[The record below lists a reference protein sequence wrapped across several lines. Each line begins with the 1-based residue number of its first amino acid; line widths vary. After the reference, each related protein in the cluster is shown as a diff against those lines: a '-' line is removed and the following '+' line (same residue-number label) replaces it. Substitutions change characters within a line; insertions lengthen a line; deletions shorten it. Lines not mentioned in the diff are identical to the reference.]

1 MIRVLLSLFILCAL
15 PLPAVAQNKEPIE
28 ITADKTLEWHR
39 TELQYVADGNAIVK
53 QGGTT
58 IKGDRI
64 TADYRSSAQSDM
76 DIYRLTAIGNVSI
89 DDQGNVATGE
99 KLVYEIDTGIA
110 TMTGSALTMTSPEQ
124 TVTATEK
131 FEYTVNQGMIKAIG
145 NAKVVRGTDTLH
157 SDIITAFL
165 VDDAEGNNS
174 LDRIEGVGN
183 VKIVTP
189 TEMLTGNRGIYNAK
203 SNTAIVTGS
212 VKITRDQN
220 VLTGER
226 AEIDLTTS
234 ISRLFG
240 STLENGQTGGRV
252 RGVFYPGDS
261 KKAAPQAAVKAQP
274 ETLVETP
281 LETSSES
288 PAPTP
293 VPVATPAEAPAP
305 APVIATPQETA
316 PAIIPDRKPARV
328 IPAPPVQ
335 AQAKP
340 KPTAPVIRELT
351 PEMDARPMPTENRPA
366 YSPVLAPESVST
378 APEEE
383 TTIERPTT
391 AFDDLAP

>member
-1 MIRVLLSLFILCAL
+1 MIRVLLSLFILCAM

-39 TELQYVADGNAIVK
+39 TELQYVANGNAIVK

-64 TADYRSSAQSDM
+64 TADYRSSAKSDM
-76 DIYRLTAIGNVSI
+76 DIYRLTASGNVSI
-89 DDQGNVATGE
+89 DDKGNVATGE
-99 KLVYEIDTGIA
+99 KLVYDIDTGIA
-110 TMTGSALTMTSPEQ
+110 TMTGQALTMTSPEQ

-165 VDDAEGNNS
+165 VEDEQGQNS
-174 LDRIEGVGN
+174 LDRLEGDGN

-189 TEMLTGNRGIYNAK
+189 TEMLTGHRGIYNAK
-203 SNTAIVTGS
+203 SNTATVTGA

-240 STLENGQTGGRV
+240 ASIEDGQTGGRV
-252 RGVFYPGDS
+252 RGVFYPGES
-261 KKAAPQAAVKAQP
+261 KKAESQAAVK
-274 ETLVETP
+274 TP
-281 LETSSES
+281 TEI
-288 PAPTP
+288 PAP
-293 VPVATPAEAPAP
+293 APAP
-305 APVIATPQETA
+305 APVISSPQEIT
-316 PAIIPDRKPARV
+316 PAIIPERKPERV

-335 AQAKP
+335 AQTEPAS
-340 KPTAPVIRELT
+340 PVIQELT
-351 PEMDARPMPTENRPA
+351 PEMDSQPTAMEDRPA
-366 YSPVLAPESVST
+366 YRPILAPESVST
-378 APEEE
+378 APKEE
-383 TTIERPTT
+383 TTIERPTA